1 MYEMNTTPL
10 LVSPRKT
17 PPPSNDNF
25 SLNNNEAHMEHNY
38 NNHVDEI
45 KSQIRKNYFKKGGDL

>member
-1 MYEMNTTPL
+1 MYEINTTPL

-17 PPPSNDNF
+17 PPPINDNF

-45 KSQIRKNYFKKGGDL
+45 KRNN